1 MSPEGDQRTDFL
13 YLYQIGRLT
22 PALASRALGN
32 KRVVH
37 NVKPVSNN
45 QKLRVTAP
53 ETQIQDLE
61 GQILRPYDGCVLPPQ
76 ASAIE
81 ELHDWSLNYNAGR
94 NPYCVFLDLI
104 GYADDRWGC
113 DAYIA
118 PPITS
123 PGGRYTGVL
132 GYKELCLIANALKL
146 FENNGY
152 DQVYEWCD
160 ALDESE
166 EED

>member
-1 MSPEGDQRTDFL
+1 MLDIENHSHCLLPRTS
-13 YLYQIGRLT
+13 RPLT
-22 PALASRALGN
+22 SGFHVAC
-32 KRVVH
+32 
-37 NVKPVSNN
+37 SNN
-45 QKLRVTAP
+45 ATNMVS
-53 ETQIQDLE
+53 EE
-61 GQILRPYDGCVLPPQ
+61 LRPYDGCVLPPQ

-104 GYADDRWGC
+104 GYAYDRWGC

-118 PPITS
+118 PGISS
-123 PGGRYTGVL
+123 PGGRYDGIL
-132 GYKELCLIANALKL
+132 GYKELCLISDALKV

-160 ALDESE
+160 ALNEGD
-166 EED
+166 